1 MTRSGCIFVLL
12 SGYFLVNY
20 SFLCDNSKSKE
31 NIIFFI
37 CNFVFST
44 GNKLNIKKTK
54 SSIFCHLFGF
64 SMIKLNLPV
73 LFAQRG
79 LRVADAERDSGVNRA
94 TLYRLYN
101 NESSRIDFETLDK
114 LCIYL
119 DCEPKDVFIFEKPNT
134 DAL

>member
-1 MTRSGCIFVLL
+1 MIISIDNKLD
-12 SGYFLVNY
+12 YKANIVNY
-20 SFLCDNSKSKE
+20 F
-31 NIIFFI
+31 
-37 CNFVFST
+37 
-44 GNKLNIKKTK
+44 
-54 SSIFCHLFGF
+54 FGF
-64 SMIKLNLPV
+64 FMIKLNLPV

-79 LRVADAERDSGVNRA
+79 LRVADAERDSGVNRT